1 MCICVSARSLTS
13 FKCLCLLLCHCFVII
28 RSPSKIIFKTS
39 TAPMTMSLVVTES
52 TTPSNVVT
60 IEPPPGPT
68 PAPPVVDSAGGGG
81 SSSNCRS
88 DEFQCDDGSCV
99 GRHFR
104 CDNVPDCSD
113 ASDEDNCS
121 RFSVFLST
129 IRLLLSPFF
138 LILNQQLLVM
148 STTSFKWFK

>member
-1 MCICVSARSLTS
+1 VVCD
-13 FKCLCLLLCHCFVII
+13 CFV
-28 RSPSKIIFKTS
+28 RFFVFVFCAAKKTNKKIQILYKNNS
-39 TAPMTMSLVVTES
+39 ANDLSLVVTET
-52 TTPSNVVT
+52 TTPVNVVT
-60 IEPPPGPT
+60 IAPT
-68 PAPPVVDSAGGGG
+68 ASSTAAPPVVDSAGGGGG

-121 RFSVFLST
+121 RFS
-129 IRLLLSPFF
+129 LLLCCFF
-138 LILNQQLLVM
+138 L
-148 STTSFKWFK
+148 FFF

>member
-1 MCICVSARSLTS
+1 
-13 FKCLCLLLCHCFVII
+13 
-28 RSPSKIIFKTS
+28 
-39 TAPMTMSLVVTES
+39 MSLVVTES

-60 IEPPPGPT
+60 IEPTPGPT
-68 PAPPVVDSAGGGG
+68 AAPPVVDSSAGGVG

-121 RFSVFLST
+121 RFSSVFFFSFHDPPSSF
-129 IRLLLSPFF
+129 RSFF
-138 LILNQQLLVM
+138 LIRNQHHLVV
-148 STTSFKWFK
+148 STYIISMVQVRPAVHKN